1 MRVVNSSQEM
11 AQTCHDAARPL
22 GLVPTMGALHE
33 GHLALVRRAREEN
46 HTLAVSIFVNPAQ
59 FGSGEDFSGY
69 PRDLD
74 RDLDLLRQEKANLV
88 FVPPP
93 DEIYPPGFNTWVDV
107 GSLTS
112 KLEGAHRPGH
122 FRGVATVVTKLINLA
137 RPDRAYFGQKDGQ
150 QVAVIRK
157 LVRDLSLGLELVVV
171 PTVREADGL
180 ALSSRNAYL
189 TPEERSAAPVVYR
202 ALTCADELWRAG
214 NDDAGLLRQQARRVL
229 EAEPLI
235 SGIDYVS
242 VADTATME
250 ELEVASAGAMVSV
263 AVQLGKTRLIDN
275 VILE

>member
-1 MRVVNSSQEM
+1 MRVVNSSLAM
-11 AQTCHDAARPL
+11 AQTCRDAARPL

-33 GHLALVRRAREEN
+33 GHLALVRQAREEN

-74 RDLDLLRQEKANLV
+74 HDLDLLRKENANLV
-88 FVPPP
+88 FVPTAE
-93 DEIYPPGFNTWVDV
+93 EIYPPGFDSWIDV
-107 GSLTS
+107 GGLTD
-112 KLEGAHRPGH
+112 KLEGSHRPGH
-122 FRGVATVVTKLINLA
+122 FRGVATVVTKLFNIA

-157 LVRDLSLGLELVVV
+157 MVQDLSLDLELVAV

-189 TPEERSAAPVVYR
+189 TLEERSAAPVVYR
-202 ALTCADELWRAG
+202 AICCADEMWRSGSSEA
-214 NDDAGLLRQQARRVL
+214 ALLRQQVRRML

-242 VADTATME
+242 VANAETME
-250 ELEVASAGAMVSV
+250 ELEVASTGAMVSV
-263 AVQLGKTRLIDN
+263 AVLIGSTRLIDN
-275 VILE
+275 MILE